1 MMGLVSSFSGGGNSP
16 SNSAMP
22 YLDQAENTLKQYY
35 DPYIQQGQQA
45 YNTVNP
51 QLTGMA
57 SNPTEFLNALMKSY
71 QPSQA
76 YQLKRDEMSR
86 AAGNTAAAGGQ
97 RGSQYDINQQVR
109 LDDILM
115 GEDMQ
120 KWLQNVLGIQNTGL
134 SGMSNF
140 YNTGYDASKSLS
152 GDLSNILGTKS
163 QLAFQGQRENNQQQN
178 DILGG
183 LLGGFGAGLS
193 AFF

>member
-1 MMGLVSSFSGGGNSP
+1 MDFLSSIFGGGNNNP
-16 SNSAMP
+16 ANSAMP
-22 YLDQAENTLKQYY
+22 YLDQAENTIKPYY

-45 YNTVNP
+45 YSAISP
-51 QLTGMA
+51 QLNQMM
-57 SNPTEFLNALMKSY
+57 SNPTEFLNSLMKNY
-71 QPSQA
+71 QQSQG

-109 LDDILM
+109 LDDMLM

-120 KWLQNVLGIQNTGL
+120 QWLQNILGIQNTGL
-134 SGMSNF
+134 GGMSNL

-178 DILGG
+178 DIFGG
-183 LLGGFGAGLS
+183 LLSGFGGALGS
-193 AFF
+193 FF